1 MMRKMRKWVNTRLG
15 ASLGLAAGLLLMATV
30 SAGQAAG
37 EQVKGQTVEQPAA
50 GQQVCPATPGG
61 TCQVNIECPPIK
73 APGQTTCK
81 ATIDCPPAKQPAKAK
96 KKSKTE

>member
-1 MMRKMRKWVNTRLG
+1 MRKWANTWLG
-15 ASLGLAAGLLLMATV
+15 ASVGLAAGLLLMAAV
-30 SAGQAAG
+30 SVGQAAG
-37 EQVKGQTVEQPAA
+37 EPQVKGKTVEQPAQ
-50 GQQVCPATPGG
+50 GQQVCPSTPGG

-73 APGQTTCK
+73 APGQTTCQ